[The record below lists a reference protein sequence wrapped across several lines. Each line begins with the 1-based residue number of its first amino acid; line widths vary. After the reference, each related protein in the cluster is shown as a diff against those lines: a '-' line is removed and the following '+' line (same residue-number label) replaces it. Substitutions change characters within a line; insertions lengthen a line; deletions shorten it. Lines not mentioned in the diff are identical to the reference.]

1 MRIEMQN
8 HLNYDEGTNYEDNDS
23 DQERDIARTTISNA
37 SVVPSSHIGD
47 ESNTLVANRSNR
59 IRVNHA
65 VSRTITQTNQV
76 SNSVGDTMKFVKR
89 RIQDTTGATEEV
101 EDGGTKDSVESINKA
116 ALSIIDDETRANN
129 PRRVLE
135 ELMAK

>member
-1 MRIEMQN
+1 MRQ
-8 HLNYDEGTNYEDNDS
+8 LS
-23 DQERDIARTTISNA
+23 LPLIS
-37 SVVPSSHIGD
+37 IGE

-65 VSRTITQTNQV
+65 VSRTITQSKQV

-101 EDGGTKDSVESINKA
+101 EDGGTKDLNEESK
-116 ALSIIDDETRANN
+116 SS
-129 PRRVLE
+129 
-135 ELMAK
+135 